1 MVTDQ
6 DNPDDAS
13 ESPAGEPS
21 SLEPSSLEPPA
32 VEPSAVAPSAS
43 SPSVMALAGAIT
55 GALGVV
61 LAALPILAMLW
72 VWLAL

>member
-1 MVTDQ
+1 MTDH

-21 SLEPSSLEPPA
+21 SLEPSSLEPQV
-32 VEPSAVAPSAS
+32 VEPSAS

-72 VWLAL
+72 VWLAI

>member
-6 DNPDDAS
+6 DNPDDANDS
-13 ESPAGEPS
+13 SAGEPS
-21 SLEPSSLEPPA
+21 SLEPPV
-32 VEPSAVAPSAS
+32 VEPSAS

>member
-1 MVTDQ
+1 MVTDH
-6 DNPDDAS
+6 DNPGDVNDS
-13 ESPAGEPS
+13 SAG
-21 SLEPSSLEPPA
+21 EPSSLEPPA
-32 VEPSAVAPSAS
+32 VEPSAVEPSAS

-61 LAALPILAMLW
+61 LAALPILVMLW

>member
-1 MVTDQ
+1 MTDYG
-6 DNPDDAS
+6 NSDDMS
-13 ESPAGEPS
+13 DS
-21 SLEPSSLEPPA
+21 SAIEPSSLEPPM
-32 VEPSAVAPSAS
+32 VRPSAS

-61 LAALPILAMLW
+61 LAALPILVMLW

>member
-13 ESPAGEPS
+13 DSSAG
-21 SLEPSSLEPPA
+21 EPSSLEPPA
-32 VEPSAVAPSAS
+32 VEPSAS

-61 LAALPILAMLW
+61 LAVLPILAMLW